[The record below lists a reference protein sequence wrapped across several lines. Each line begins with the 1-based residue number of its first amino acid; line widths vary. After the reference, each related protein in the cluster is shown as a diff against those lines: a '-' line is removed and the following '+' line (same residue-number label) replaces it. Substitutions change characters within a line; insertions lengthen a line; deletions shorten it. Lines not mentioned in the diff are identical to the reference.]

1 VDLHA
6 QYRQLVAGMGKILV
20 IVALASV
27 AFILLAGLFVMSMG
41 GQIDKKWSNRLMRYR
56 VLAQAVAILI
66 VLAVLY
72 FSQQQ

>member
-1 VDLHA
+1 
-6 QYRQLVAGMGKILV
+6 MGKALV
-20 IVALASV
+20 ILALAAV

-56 VLAQAVAILI
+56 IFAQAIAILI

-72 FSQQQ
+72 FSNQQ

>member
-1 VDLHA
+1 
-6 QYRQLVAGMGKILV
+6 MGKVLV
-20 IVALASV
+20 ILALAAV

-56 VLAQAVAILI
+56 IFAQAIAILI

-72 FSQQQ
+72 FSNQQ

>member
-1 VDLHA
+1 
-6 QYRQLVAGMGKILV
+6 MGKILV